1 MVLLVLLLQLHSLQL
16 LLSQLLLL
24 LLDRLLLL
32 IQWTCI
38 HTSRASFFV
47 IVAVSTKEYF
57 PHSFL
62 HSWLGM
68 HGLYGVGYLTLLA
81 FVIGNLLTLL

>member
-1 MVLLVLLLQLHSLQL
+1 
-16 LLSQLLLL
+16 LSQLLLLL

-57 PHSFL
+57 P
-62 HSWLGM
+62 
-68 HGLYGVGYLTLLA
+68 
-81 FVIGNLLTLL
+81 